1 MKKIIC
7 SIAATLAVAAT
18 LHAGT
23 ADKKMVAPV
32 ESTDI
37 GSGLYVGVQGGLN
50 VYQNGIDNG
59 GLDAK
64 KKLGWTTGLKA
75 GYVFGGAQCLVRPAL
90 EVEGIYS
97 AFDRH
102 FDGSFAGVNY
112 TEKLRASSFAYM
124 ANGIAKFNLGNFQ
137 PYIGAGVGYFSMKAK
152 LALQVDDIGQF
163 DQGSEDRDGF
173 AWQLLGGV
181 DYYFTPK
188 LSVFTEYKWLN
199 YEIRNSSDFT
209 GDPRIG
215 QQLVSVG
222 VRFHF

>member
-1 MKKIIC
+1 MKKIIF

-23 ADKKMVAPV
+23 ADKKLITPL

-50 VYQNGIDNG
+50 AYQDGINAYG
-59 GLDAK
+59 TDAK
-64 KKLGWTTGLKA
+64 KKVGWTTGLKV
-75 GYVFGGAQCLVRPAL
+75 GYVFGGAQDIVRPAAEL
-90 EVEGIYS
+90 EGIYS

-102 FDGSFAGVNY
+102 FDGSFDDTSF
-112 TEKLRASSFAYM
+112 TEKVRASSFAYM
-124 ANGIAKFNLGNFQ
+124 ANGIAKFNLGAFQ
-137 PYIGAGVGYFSMKAK
+137 PYVGAGVGFYSMKARFATK
-152 LALQVDDIGQF
+152 VDDLGQF
-163 DQGSEDRDGF
+163 NGGSEDRDGF

-199 YEIRNSSDFT
+199 YEVRNSSDFL

-215 QQLVSVG
+215 QQLVSAG
-222 VRFHF
+222 VRVHF

>member
-7 SIAATLAVAAT
+7 SIAATLAVAVT
-18 LHAGT
+18 VHAGS

-37 GSGLYVGVQGGLN
+37 GSGLYAAVQGGVN
-50 VYQNGIDNG
+50 AYQTGVKVAG
-59 GLDAK
+59 FDAS
-64 KKLGWTTGLKA
+64 KKLGWTTGLKV
-75 GYVFGGAQCLVRPAL
+75 GYVFGGAKDLVRPAA

-102 FDGSFAGVNY
+102 FDKDFNGVDV
-112 TEKLRASSFAYM
+112 TEKVRATSFAYM

-137 PYIGAGVGYFSMKAK
+137 PYLGAGVGFFSMKAK
-152 LALQVDDIGQF
+152 FCAQVADEGQF
-163 DQGSEDRDGF
+163 SQGSENRVGF

-199 YEIRNSSDFT
+199 YEVRNSADFT
-209 GDPRIG
+209 GDSRIG
-215 QQLVSVG
+215 QQLVSAG